1 MSEINKKAEEI
12 VKLFNDTVDK
22 GVKIVN
28 ESTKDL
34 TDSLKRE
41 RKKME
46 IRSQIGEHQR
56 ALTKAYTRLG
66 EAYYASK
73 TAGKAM
79 ENMEDVEGLIKSNK
93 KVVELLTE
101 QLEALEKQSE
111 GAE

>member
-1 MSEINKKAEEI
+1 MSELNKKAEEL
-12 VKLFNDTVDK
+12 VKFLNDTVDK

-28 ESTKDL
+28 ESTKDI
-34 TDSLKRE
+34 TDSLKKE

-73 TAGKAM
+73 STGKAM
-79 ENMEDVEGLIKSNK
+79 ENTEDVEGLIKSNR
-93 KVVELLTE
+93 KVVELLSE
-101 QLEALEKQSE
+101 QLEALEKQNGE
-111 GAE
+111 TE